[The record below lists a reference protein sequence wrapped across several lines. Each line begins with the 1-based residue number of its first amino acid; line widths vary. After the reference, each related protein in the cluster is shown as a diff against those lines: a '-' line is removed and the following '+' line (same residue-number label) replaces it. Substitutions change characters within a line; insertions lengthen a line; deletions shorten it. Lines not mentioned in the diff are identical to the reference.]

1 MPIVNTVMTT
11 TAQPHAAISHLP
23 MTAQPNLT
31 VIHFVGSNIVWTVT
45 YEKLPESSDIMK
57 TESQLPAQQYKLI
70 YIHTALHPSTWSIVR
85 DNPDILIKLSELYNC
100 YIRQGPVSVSIP
112 CNTLQWTVRILL
124 IV

>member
-1 MPIVNTVMTT
+1 M
-11 TAQPHAAISHLP
+11 
-23 MTAQPNLT
+23 
-31 VIHFVGSNIVWTVT
+31 T

-112 CNTLQWTVRILL
+112 CNISTAVDGKDITHRLMELPSQAWFWSPCVAWLL
-124 IV
+124 GPSAA